1 MKRLFSPPIQFM
13 LWLAS
18 SACLAWA
25 AWNLMQ
31 LRELETDQH
40 PSAPVSVQ
48 IPASLMLTEPT
59 VMTYNQIVQA
69 PLFWPSR
76 AVPAVEIAA
85 PPPPPTVEPEA
96 PPPPPV
102 SLPVGRLVGIVDLGA
117 TKYALIRNEEKN
129 ISLHVGEQWEGW
141 TLASIDAKKISLVA
155 GEQKQEV
162 KLIADFAPPA
172 ENRQLAQLRKKEE
185 QKQQMAAARQQ
196 QAQQPLAAPAENL
209 ALPPNLEPAVPA
221 DQAQAAAAA
230 AAQNPPPV
238 MSLKEALEARQRL
251 MASRWGAA
259 EGANEQKGNAAA
271 AAPATANR

>member
-1 MKRLFSPPIQFM
+1 MKRLFSPPIQLI

-18 SACLAWA
+18 CSCLAWA

-31 LRELETDQH
+31 LRWLETDQT

-48 IPASLMLTEPT
+48 IPASLMLTEPA
-59 VMTYNQIVQA
+59 VMTYNQLVQA

-76 AVPAVEIAA
+76 AVPVVELAA

-96 PPPPPV
+96 DPPPPV
-102 SLPVGRLVGIVDLGA
+102 PLPAGRLVGIVDLGS

-129 ISLHVGEQWEGW
+129 ISLHLGEQWEGW
-141 TLASIDAKKISLVA
+141 TLESIDKKKISLVA

-172 ENRQLAQLRKKEE
+172 ENKQLAQLRKKEE

-196 QAQQPLAAPAENL
+196 QAQPAATPVENL
-209 ALPPNLEPAVPA
+209 ALPPNLEPVAPA
-221 DQAQAAAAA
+221 DQAQAAA

-259 EGANEQKGNAAA
+259 EGADEQKGNT